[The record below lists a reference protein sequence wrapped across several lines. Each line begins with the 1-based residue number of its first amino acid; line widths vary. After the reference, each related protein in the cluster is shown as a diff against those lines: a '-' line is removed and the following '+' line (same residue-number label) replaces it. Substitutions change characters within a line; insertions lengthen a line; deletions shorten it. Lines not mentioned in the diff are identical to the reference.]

1 MKKNVLIF
9 DTTLRDGEQSPG
21 CSMDIEQ
28 KIRMAHQLERLGV
41 DIIEAGF
48 PIASD
53 GDFRAVQ
60 AVAQAIKSS
69 SVAALCRAKFP
80 DIECAWEAI
89 KDADN
94 PRIHTF
100 IATSKL
106 HMEYKQRMTP
116 GQVLKAI
123 TECVSFAKQFTENVE
138 FSAEDASRSDLDFI
152 VEVTKVAIQAGA
164 TTVNLPDTV
173 GYATPSEY
181 GRMFAEVRRQ
191 LPDSRRIHLSAH
203 THNDLGLAVANSLSA
218 IENGAD
224 QVECTI
230 NGIGERAGNAALEEI
245 VMALNTRPN
254 IYKAKTNLNTQQ
266 LITTSQLL
274 TEITGVTVQP
284 NKAIVGKN
292 AFAHEAGI
300 HQHGVLNNTLTYEI
314 ITPESVGAAGNQLV
328 IGKHS
333 GRHALH
339 FRCRNLGYSLS
350 DDELENVYK
359 QAIHLADAKK
369 EILDDD
375 LRTIVAGMKSEFK
388 NGYSPNTI

>member
-106 HMEYKQRMTP
+106 HMEYKLRMTP
-116 GQVLKAI
+116 G
-123 TECVSFAKQFTENVE
+123 
-138 FSAEDASRSDLDFI
+138 
-152 VEVTKVAIQAGA
+152 
-164 TTVNLPDTV
+164 
-173 GYATPSEY
+173 
-181 GRMFAEVRRQ
+181 
-191 LPDSRRIHLSAH
+191 
-203 THNDLGLAVANSLSA
+203 
-218 IENGAD
+218 
-224 QVECTI
+224 
-230 NGIGERAGNAALEEI
+230 
-245 VMALNTRPN
+245 
-254 IYKAKTNLNTQQ
+254 
-266 LITTSQLL
+266 
-274 TEITGVTVQP
+274 
-284 NKAIVGKN
+284 
-292 AFAHEAGI
+292 
-300 HQHGVLNNTLTYEI
+300 
-314 ITPESVGAAGNQLV
+314 
-328 IGKHS
+328 
-333 GRHALH
+333 
-339 FRCRNLGYSLS
+339 
-350 DDELENVYK
+350 
-359 QAIHLADAKK
+359 
-369 EILDDD
+369 
-375 LRTIVAGMKSEFK
+375 
-388 NGYSPNTI
+388 